1 MKAVLTALG
10 ALLLVYAVLCA
21 YVYVAQDRLV
31 FFPAPNLD
39 QTPADSGLAYEDVH
53 MNTADGET
61 IHGWYIPTETA
72 GKHVLFFH
80 GNAGNISDR
89 PQTVRILN
97 GMGHAVLIVDYR
109 GYGQSSGQPSEAG
122 TYQDAAAAWDYLT
135 ATRRVDPQDIV
146 IYGRSLGGAVAVWL
160 AAERDPGGL
169 IVESTFSRM
178 ADMGAYHYPYL
189 PVRLLTRIR
198 YDSVAHIAHVR
209 CPVFSAHSR
218 DDELVP
224 FDLGKALADAAPT
237 LAHFVVLN
245 GGHNAAF
252 FQGGTDY
259 YGQLDAFIRNPSHN

>member
-1 MKAVLTALG
+1 M
-10 ALLLVYAVLCA
+10 LLLAYAAICA
-21 YVYVAQDRLV
+21 YVYIAQPRLV
-31 FFPAPNLD
+31 FFPASSIEA
-39 QTPADSGLAYEDVH
+39 TPADRGLAYEDVH

-61 IHGWYIPTETA
+61 IHGWYIPTETVA
-72 GKHVLFFH
+72 KHVLFFH

-89 PQTVRILN
+89 PNTVAMLN
-97 GMGHAVLIVDYR
+97 GFGHAVLIVDYR
-109 GYGQSSGQPSEAG
+109 GYGYSSGRPSEAG

-135 ATRRVDPQDIV
+135 ATRKVEPQDIV

-189 PVRLLTRIR
+189 PARLLTRIR
-198 YDSVAHIAHVR
+198 YDSLARIAHVR

-224 FDLGKALADAAPT
+224 FALGEALADAAPT
-237 LAHFVVLN
+237 LQRFVVLN

-259 YGQLDAFIRNPSHN
+259 YQLLDAFIRNPSRN